1 MNIRRSVAALS
12 LCAALGV
19 AAAPAASA
27 EDGPAGRSAGLYGTK
42 DPKFDGVWRQSLALL
57 AQDAVGV
64 TPAKSAIDWLAGQQC
79 ADGGFPAYRADTTK
93 ACDPKKG
100 EFTDATSAAVQALA
114 ALGGRADAVEKG
126 IGWLK
131 RHQNEDGG
139 WGMNPGGPSDA
150 NSTSAVIGAFAATG
164 QDPAKGGEDGKDSE
178 DGEGGKD
185 GHGGKSPYDALLGL
199 QLGCAAKADER
210 GAFAY
215 TAAKGEPVA
224 NELATASA
232 ALAIQGKG
240 FVFDTVGKDKGAGPK
255 PLRCEDGDSKGGA
268 GKGGAGTPKE
278 AAEAALAHL
287 SRVMSDTGSH
297 LKSAMPG
304 AKDQPDFG
312 GTADAVVALAAGEH
326 SAAAGK
332 PLQWL
337 QSKDSGAVAW
347 AKGDPGALAKLVLA
361 AHAAGAN
368 PRDFG
373 GADLVQQLNTTGPK
387 PEAAAPDSGADAE
400 GDSDG
405 KGEEKKSDGGGI
417 GGVWW
422 TVGVCAVAGVGIGF
436 LLSGRK
442 RQQL

>member
-19 AAAPAASA
+19 AAAPAAVA
-27 EDGPAGRSAGLYGTK
+27 DDGSAGRPEGLYGAK

-64 TPAKSAIDWLAGQQC
+64 TPAKSAIDWLAGQSC
-79 ADGGFPAYRADTTK
+79 ADGGFAAYRADTSK

-114 ALGGRADAVEKG
+114 AVGGRAEVVEKG

-131 RHQNEDGG
+131 RHQNDDGG

-150 NSTSAVIGAFAATG
+150 NSTSAAIGALAATG
-164 QDPAKGGEDGKDSE
+164 HDPAELTSGSGEDGRT
-178 DGEGGKD
+178 
-185 GHGGKSPYDALLGL
+185 PYDALLGL
-199 QLGCAAKADER
+199 QLDCSAKAEER

-215 TAAKGEPVA
+215 TAAKGKPVA

-232 ALAIQGKG
+232 ALAAQGKG
-240 FVFDTVGKDKGAGPK
+240 FVFETVGKDNGADPE
-255 PLRCEDGDSKGGA
+255 PLSCPDGKTDGKSGGKSD
-268 GKGGAGTPKE
+268 GKGKAGTPKA

-287 SRVMSDTGSH
+287 SRVMSDTGAH
-297 LKSAMPG
+297 LKSALPG
-304 AKDQPDFG
+304 AEDQPDFG
-312 GTADAVVALAAGEH
+312 GTADAIVALAAGEH

-337 QSKDSGAVAW
+337 QGKDSGTAAW
-347 AKGDPGALAKLVLA
+347 AKGDPGALAKLILA
-361 AHAAGAN
+361 AHAAGAD

-373 GADLVQQLNTTGPK
+373 GADLVRQLNATGPK
-387 PEAAAPDSGADAE
+387 PEATAPGAE
-400 GDSDG
+400 SDG
-405 KGEEKKSDGGGI
+405 DGKSEEKKKDDSGGI

-422 TVGVCAVAGVGIGF
+422 TVGVCAIAGVGIGF

-442 RQQL
+442 KQQL

>member
-12 LCAALGV
+12 LCAALGA
-19 AAAPAASA
+19 AAAPAAVA
-27 EDGPAGRSAGLYGTK
+27 DDGPAGRAEGLYGAK

-64 TPAKSAIDWLAGQQC
+64 TPAKSAIDWLAGQSC
-79 ADGGFPAYRADTTK
+79 ADGGFAAYRADTSK

-100 EFTDATSAAVQALA
+100 EFTDATAAAVQALA
-114 ALGGRADAVEKG
+114 AVGGRSGTVEKG

-131 RHQNEDGG
+131 RHQNDDGG

-150 NSTSAVIGAFAATG
+150 NSTAAAVGAFAATG
-164 QDPAKGGEDGKDSE
+164 QDPAKVTSASGK
-178 DGEGGKD
+178 
-185 GHGGKSPYDALLGL
+185 GGKSPYDALLGL
-199 QLGCAAKADER
+199 QLDCSAKAEER

-215 TAAKGEPVA
+215 TAAKGKPVA

-232 ALAIQGKG
+232 ALAAQGKG
-240 FVFDTVGKDKGAGPK
+240 FVFETVGKDSGAEPK
-255 PLRCEDGDSKGGA
+255 PLRCAG
-268 GKGGAGTPKE
+268 GKGGAGSPKD

-287 SRVMSDTGSH
+287 SRVMSDTGTH

-337 QSKDSGAVAW
+337 QSKGSGAAAW

-361 AHAAGAN
+361 AHAAGAD

-373 GADLVQQLNTTGPK
+373 GADLVRQLNATGPK
-387 PEAAAPDSGADAE
+387 PEAAAPGAE
-400 GDSDG
+400 SDG
-405 KGEEKKSDGGGI
+405 SSKSEKKDDDGGV

-422 TVGVCAVAGVGIGF
+422 TVGVCAVAGMGIGF

-442 RQQL
+442 RRQL

>member
-12 LCAALGV
+12 LCAALGA
-19 AAAPAASA
+19 AAAPAAVA
-27 EDGPAGRSAGLYGTK
+27 DDGPAGRAKGLYGAK

-64 TPAKSAIDWLAGQQC
+64 TPAKSAIDWLAGQSC
-79 ADGGFPAYRADTTK
+79 ADGGFAAYRADTSK

-100 EFTDATSAAVQALA
+100 EFTDATAAAVQALA
-114 ALGGRADAVEKG
+114 AVGGRSGTVEKG

-150 NSTSAVIGAFAATG
+150 NSTAAAVGAFAATG
-164 QDPAKGGEDGKDSE
+164 QDPAKVTSAQGK
-178 DGEGGKD
+178 GGKT
-185 GHGGKSPYDALLGL
+185 PYDALLGL
-199 QLGCAAKADER
+199 QLDCSAKAAER

-215 TAAKGEPVA
+215 TAAKGKPVA

-232 ALAIQGKG
+232 ALAARGKG
-240 FVFDTVGKDKGAGPK
+240 FVFETVGKDSGAGPE
-255 PLRCEDGDSKGGA
+255 PLRCAG
-268 GKGGAGTPKE
+268 GKGGAGSPE
-278 AAEAALAHL
+278 DAAEAALAHL
-287 SRVMSDTGSH
+287 SRVMSDSGTH

-312 GTADAVVALAAGEH
+312 GTADAVIALAAGEH

-337 QSKDSGAVAW
+337 QSKDSGAAAW
-347 AKGDPGALAKLVLA
+347 AEGDPGALAKLVLA

-373 GADLVQQLNTTGPK
+373 GADLVQRLNATGPK
-387 PEAAAPDSGADAE
+387 PEAAAPGAE
-400 GDSDG
+400 SDG
-405 KGEEKKSDGGGI
+405 SGKSEKKDDGGGV

-422 TVGVCAVAGVGIGF
+422 TVGVCAVAGMGIGF

-442 RQQL
+442 RRQL

>member
-1 MNIRRSVAALS
+1 MNIRRSVAALPLCAA
-12 LCAALGV
+12 LCAALG
-19 AAAPAASA
+19 AAVAPAAVADDS
-27 EDGPAGRSAGLYGTK
+27 PAGRSEGLYGAK

-64 TPAKSAIDWLAGQQC
+64 TPAKSAIDWLTGQSC
-79 ADGGFPAYRADTTK
+79 ADGGFAAYRADTSK

-100 EFTDATSAAVQALA
+100 EFTDATAAAIQALA
-114 ALGGRADAVEKG
+114 AVGGRADTVEKG

-131 RHQNEDGG
+131 RHQNDDGG

-150 NSTSAVIGAFAATG
+150 NSTSAAIGAFAATG
-164 QDPAKGGEDGKDSE
+164 QDPAKLNAK
-178 DGEGGKD
+178 
-185 GHGGKSPYDALLGL
+185 GGKSPYDALLGL
-199 QLGCAAKADER
+199 QLGCSAKADER

-215 TAAKGEPVA
+215 TADKGKPVA

-232 ALAIQGKG
+232 ALAAQGKG
-240 FVFDTVGKDKGAGPK
+240 FVFETVGKDGGAEPK
-255 PLRCEDGDSKGGA
+255 PLRCAGGTDGA
-268 GKGGAGTPKE
+268 GSPKD

-287 SRVMSDTGSH
+287 SRAMSDTDMH

-326 SAAAGK
+326 SATAGK

-337 QSKDSGAVAW
+337 QGKDSGAAAW
-347 AKGDPGALAKLVLA
+347 AKGDPGALAKLILA
-361 AHAAGAN
+361 AHAAGAD

-373 GADLVQQLNTTGPK
+373 GADLVQQLNATGPK
-387 PEAAAPDSGADAE
+387 PEAAAPGAK
-400 GDSDG
+400 SDG
-405 KGEEKKSDGGGI
+405 KSEKSGKKSDDGGV

-422 TVGVCAVAGVGIGF
+422 TVGVCAIAGVGIGF

-442 RQQL
+442 RRQL

>member
-12 LCAALGV
+12 LCAAMCAALGA
-19 AAAPAASA
+19 AAAPAAVA
-27 EDGPAGRSAGLYGTK
+27 DDGPAGRAEGLYGAK

-64 TPAKSAIDWLAGQQC
+64 TPAKSAIDWLAGQSC
-79 ADGGFPAYRADTTK
+79 ADGGFAAYRADTSK

-100 EFTDATSAAVQALA
+100 EFTDATAAAVQALA
-114 ALGGRADAVEKG
+114 AVGGRSGTVEKG

-150 NSTSAVIGAFAATG
+150 NSTAAAVGAFAATG
-164 QDPAKGGEDGKDSE
+164 QDPAKVTAASGKEAS
-178 DGEGGKD
+178 GKGASD
-185 GHGGKSPYDALLGL
+185 KAASGKGGKSPYDALLGL
-199 QLGCAAKADER
+199 QLDCSAKAAER

-232 ALAIQGKG
+232 ALAARGKG
-240 FVFDTVGKDKGAGPK
+240 FVFETVGKDSGAEPK
-255 PLRCEDGDSKGGA
+255 PLRCAG
-268 GKGGAGTPKE
+268 GKGGAGSPE
-278 AAEAALAHL
+278 DAAEAALAHL
-287 SRVMSDTGSH
+287 SRVMSDTGTH

-326 SAAAGK
+326 SAAASK

-337 QSKDSGAVAW
+337 QSKGSGAAAW
-347 AKGDPGALAKLVLA
+347 AKGDPGALAKLTLA

-373 GADLVQQLNTTGPK
+373 GADLVRQLNATGPK
-387 PEAAAPDSGADAE
+387 PEAAAPGAE
-400 GDSDG
+400 SDG
-405 KGEEKKSDGGGI
+405 SGKSEEKEEKKDDDGGI

-442 RQQL
+442 RRQL

>member
-12 LCAALGV
+12 LCAALG
-19 AAAPAASA
+19 AAAGPAAVADDS
-27 EDGPAGRSAGLYGTK
+27 PAGRSKGLYGAK

-64 TPAKSAIDWLAGQQC
+64 TPAKSAIDWLAGQGC
-79 ADGGFPAYRADTTK
+79 ADGGFAAYRADTSK

-100 EFTDATSAAVQALA
+100 EFTDATAAAIQALA
-114 ALGGRADAVEKG
+114 AVGGRADAVEKG

-131 RHQNEDGG
+131 RHQNDDGG

-150 NSTSAVIGAFAATG
+150 NSTSAAIGAFAATG
-164 QDPAKGGEDGKDSE
+164 QDPAKLNSK
-178 DGEGGKD
+178 
-185 GHGGKSPYDALLGL
+185 GGKSPYDALLGL
-199 QLGCAAKADER
+199 QLGCSAKAQER

-215 TAAKGEPVA
+215 TADKGKPVA

-232 ALAIQGKG
+232 ALAAQGKG
-240 FVFDTVGKDKGAGPK
+240 FVFETVGKDRGAAPE
-255 PLRCEDGDSKGGA
+255 PLRCAGGKSGA
-268 GKGGAGTPKE
+268 DKADGAGTPKG

-287 SRVMSDTGSH
+287 SRVMSDTDMH

-326 SAAAGK
+326 SATAGK

-337 QSKDSGAVAW
+337 QGKDSGAAAW
-347 AKGDPGALAKLVLA
+347 AKGDPGALAKLILA

-373 GADLVQQLNTTGPK
+373 GADLVQQLNATGPK
-387 PEAAAPDSGADAE
+387 PEAAAPGAE
-400 GDSDG
+400 SDD
-405 KGEEKKSDGGGI
+405 KSEKSEKKSDDGGV

-422 TVGVCAVAGVGIGF
+422 TVGVCAVAGMGIGF
-436 LLSGRK
+436 LISGRK
-442 RQQL
+442 RRQL

>member
-12 LCAALGV
+12 LCAACAVLGA
-19 AAAPAASA
+19 AAAPAAVA
-27 EDGPAGRSAGLYGTK
+27 DDGPAGRAKGLYGAK

-64 TPAKSAIDWLAGQQC
+64 TPAKSAVDWLAGQGC
-79 ADGGFPAYRADTTK
+79 EDGGFAAYRADPST

-100 EFTDATSAAVQALA
+100 EFTDATAAAVQALA
-114 ALGGRADAVEKG
+114 AVGGRSGTVEKG

-150 NSTSAVIGAFAATG
+150 NSTAAAIGAFAATG
-164 QDPAKGGEDGKDSE
+164 QDPAKVTPASGK
-178 DGEGGKD
+178 GGKT
-185 GHGGKSPYDALLGL
+185 PYDALLGL
-199 QLGCAAKADER
+199 QLDCSAKAEER

-232 ALAIQGKG
+232 ALAARGKG
-240 FVFDTVGKDKGAGPK
+240 FVFETVGKDSGAEPK
-255 PLRCEDGDSKGGA
+255 PLRCAG
-268 GKGGAGTPKE
+268 GKGGAGSPE
-278 AAEAALAHL
+278 DAAEAALAHL
-287 SRVMSDTGSH
+287 SRVMSDTDAH

-337 QSKDSGAVAW
+337 QSKDSGAAAW
-347 AKGDPGALAKLVLA
+347 AKGDPGALAKLILA

-373 GADLVQQLNTTGPK
+373 GADLVRQLNATGPR
-387 PEAAAPDSGADAE
+387 PEAAAPGAE
-400 GDSDG
+400 SDG
-405 KGEEKKSDGGGI
+405 NGKSEEKKDDSGGGI

-422 TVGVCAVAGVGIGF
+422 TVGVCAVAGMGIGF

-442 RQQL
+442 RRQL

>member
-12 LCAALGV
+12 LCAALGA
-19 AAAPAASA
+19 AAAPAAVA
-27 EDGPAGRSAGLYGTK
+27 DDGQDGRAKGLYGAK

-64 TPAKSAIDWLAGQQC
+64 TPAKSAIDWLTGQGC
-79 ADGGFPAYRADTTK
+79 ADGGFAAYRADTSK

-100 EFTDATSAAVQALA
+100 EFTDATAAAVQALA
-114 ALGGRADAVEKG
+114 AVGGRSGTVEKG

-150 NSTSAVIGAFAATG
+150 NSTAAAIGAIAATG
-164 QDPAKGGEDGKDSE
+164 QDPAKVASASGKGAS
-178 DGEGGKD
+178 GKGASGKGGKT
-185 GHGGKSPYDALLGL
+185 PYDALLGL
-199 QLGCAAKADER
+199 QLGCSAKAEER

-215 TAAKGEPVA
+215 TAAKGKPVA

-232 ALAIQGKG
+232 ALAARGKG
-240 FVFDTVGKDKGAGPK
+240 FVFETVGKDSGAEPK
-255 PLRCEDGDSKGGA
+255 PLRC
-268 GKGGAGTPKE
+268 GKGTDGADTPKD

-287 SRVMSDTGSH
+287 TRVMSDTDMH

-337 QSKDSGAVAW
+337 QGKDSGAAAW
-347 AKGDPGALAKLVLA
+347 AKGDPGALAKLILA

-373 GADLVQQLNTTGPK
+373 GADLVKQLNATGPK
-387 PEAAAPDSGADAE
+387 PEAAAQGPE
-400 GDSDG
+400 SDG
-405 KGEEKKSDGGGI
+405 NGKSEEKKDDDGGV

-422 TVGVCAVAGVGIGF
+422 TVGVCAVAGMGIGF

-442 RQQL
+442 RRQL

>member
-12 LCAALGV
+12 LCAALGA
-19 AAAPAASA
+19 AAAPAAVA
-27 EDGPAGRSAGLYGTK
+27 DDGQDGRAKGLYGAK

-64 TPAKSAIDWLAGQQC
+64 TPAKSAIDWLAGQGC
-79 ADGGFPAYRADTTK
+79 ADGGFAAYRADTSK

-100 EFTDATSAAVQALA
+100 EFTDATAAAVQALA
-114 ALGGRADAVEKG
+114 AVGGRSGTVEKG

-150 NSTSAVIGAFAATG
+150 NSTAAAIGAFAATG
-164 QDPAKGGEDGKDSE
+164 QDPAKVASASGK
-178 DGEGGKD
+178 GGKT
-185 GHGGKSPYDALLGL
+185 PYDALLGL
-199 QLGCAAKADER
+199 QLGCSAKEEER

-215 TAAKGEPVA
+215 TAAKGKPVA

-232 ALAIQGKG
+232 ALAARGKG
-240 FVFDTVGKDKGAGPK
+240 FVFETVGKDSGAEPK
-255 PLRCEDGDSKGGA
+255 PLRCARGKDGADTPED
-268 GKGGAGTPKE
+268 

-287 SRVMSDTGSH
+287 TRVMSDTDTH

-337 QSKDSGAVAW
+337 QGKDSGAAAW
-347 AKGDPGALAKLVLA
+347 AKGDPGALAKLILA

-373 GADLVQQLNTTGPK
+373 GADLVKQLNATGPK
-387 PEAAAPDSGADAE
+387 PEAAAQGPE
-400 GDSDG
+400 SDG
-405 KGEEKKSDGGGI
+405 NGKSEETKDDDGGV

-422 TVGVCAVAGVGIGF
+422 TVGVCAVAGMGIGF

-442 RQQL
+442 RRQL

>member
-1 MNIRRSVAALS
+1 MTIRRSVAVLS
-12 LCAALGV
+12 LCAALGAALGA
-19 AAAPAASA
+19 AAAPAAVADDS
-27 EDGPAGRSAGLYGTK
+27 PAGRSKGLYGAK

-64 TPAKSAIDWLAGQQC
+64 TPAKSAIDWLAGQGC
-79 ADGGFPAYRADTTK
+79 ADGGFAAYRADTSK

-100 EFTDATSAAVQALA
+100 EFTDATAAAIQALA
-114 ALGGRADAVEKG
+114 AVGGRADTVEKG

-131 RHQNEDGG
+131 SHQNDDGG

-150 NSTSAVIGAFAATG
+150 NSTSAAIGAFAATG
-164 QDPAKGGEDGKDSE
+164 QDPAKLNSK
-178 DGEGGKD
+178 
-185 GHGGKSPYDALLGL
+185 GGKSPYDALLGL
-199 QLGCAAKADER
+199 QLGCSAKAEER

-215 TAAKGEPVA
+215 TADKGKPVA

-232 ALAIQGKG
+232 ALAVQGKG
-240 FVFDTVGKDKGAGPK
+240 FVFETVGKDGGSAPEPLSCAG
-255 PLRCEDGDSKGGA
+255 GKGGA
-268 GKGGAGTPKE
+268 DKAAGAGTPKD

-287 SRVMSDTGSH
+287 SRVMSDTDMH

-326 SAAAGK
+326 SATAGK

-337 QSKDSGAVAW
+337 QGKDSGAAAW
-347 AKGDPGALAKLVLA
+347 AKGDPGALAKLILA

-373 GADLVQQLNTTGPK
+373 GADLVQQLNATGPK
-387 PEAAAPDSGADAE
+387 PEAAAPGAE
-400 GDSDG
+400 SDG
-405 KGEEKKSDGGGI
+405 KSEKSEKKSDDGGV

-422 TVGVCAVAGVGIGF
+422 TVGVCAVAGMGIGF
-436 LLSGRK
+436 LISGRK
-442 RQQL
+442 RRQL

>member
-12 LCAALGV
+12 LCAALGA
-19 AAAPAASA
+19 AAAPAAVA
-27 EDGPAGRSAGLYGTK
+27 DDGPAGRAEGLHGAK

-64 TPAKSAIDWLAGQQC
+64 TPAKSAIDWLAGQSC
-79 ADGGFPAYRADTTK
+79 ADGGFAAYRADTSK
-93 ACDPKKG
+93 RCDPKKG
-100 EFTDATSAAVQALA
+100 EFTDATAAAVQALA
-114 ALGGRADAVEKG
+114 AVGGRSGTVEKG

-150 NSTSAVIGAFAATG
+150 NSTAAAVGAFAATG
-164 QDPAKGGEDGKDSE
+164 QDPAKVTSAS
-178 DGEGGKD
+178 GEGASGK
-185 GHGGKSPYDALLGL
+185 GGKTPYDALLGL
-199 QLGCAAKADER
+199 QLDCSAKAEER

-215 TAAKGEPVA
+215 TAAKGKPVA

-232 ALAIQGKG
+232 ALAARGKG
-240 FVFDTVGKDKGAGPK
+240 FVFETVGKDSGAGPK
-255 PLRCEDGDSKGGA
+255 PLRCEKGKDGAD
-268 GKGGAGTPKE
+268 TPKD

-287 SRVMSDTGSH
+287 SRVMSDTDAH

-312 GTADAVVALAAGEH
+312 GTADAVLALAAGEH

-337 QSKDSGAVAW
+337 QSKDSGAAAW

-373 GADLVQQLNTTGPK
+373 GADLVQQLTATGPE
-387 PEAAAPDSGADAE
+387 PEAAAPGAE
-400 GDSDG
+400 SDG
-405 KGEEKKSDGGGI
+405 NGEGEEKKDDDGV

-422 TVGVCAVAGVGIGF
+422 TVGVCAVAGMGIGF

-442 RQQL
+442 RRQL

>member
-19 AAAPAASA
+19 AAAPAAVA
-27 EDGPAGRSAGLYGTK
+27 DDGQAGRAEGLYGAK

-64 TPAKSAIDWLAGQQC
+64 TPAKSAIDWLAGQSC
-79 ADGGFPAYRADTTK
+79 ADGGFAAYRADTSK

-100 EFTDATSAAVQALA
+100 EFTDATAAAVQALA
-114 ALGGRADAVEKG
+114 AVGGRSGTVEKG

-150 NSTSAVIGAFAATG
+150 NSTAAAIGAFAATG
-164 QDPAKGGEDGKDSE
+164 QDPAKVTSASGKGGRT
-178 DGEGGKD
+178 
-185 GHGGKSPYDALLGL
+185 PYDALLGL
-199 QLGCAAKADER
+199 QLDCSAKAEER

-215 TAAKGEPVA
+215 TAAKGKPVA

-232 ALAIQGKG
+232 ALAAQGKG
-240 FVFDTVGKDKGAGPK
+240 FVFETVGKDSGAEPK
-255 PLRCEDGDSKGGA
+255 PLRCEKG
-268 GKGGAGTPKE
+268 KDGAGTPKD

-287 SRVMSDTGSH
+287 SRVMSDTGTH

-337 QSKDSGAVAW
+337 QGKDSGAAAW
-347 AKGDPGALAKLVLA
+347 AKGDPGALAKLILA

-373 GADLVQQLNTTGPK
+373 GADLVQQLNATGPK
-387 PEAAAPDSGADAE
+387 PEAAAPGAE
-400 GDSDG
+400 SDG
-405 KGEEKKSDGGGI
+405 KGESEEKKDDGGGV

-422 TVGVCAVAGVGIGF
+422 TVGVCAVAGMGIGF

-442 RQQL
+442 RRQL

>member
-12 LCAALGV
+12 LCAALGA
-19 AAAPAASA
+19 AAAPAAVA
-27 EDGPAGRSAGLYGTK
+27 DDGPAGRAEGLYGAK

-64 TPAKSAIDWLAGQQC
+64 TPAKSAIDWLAGQSC
-79 ADGGFPAYRADTTK
+79 ADGGFAAYRADTSK

-100 EFTDATSAAVQALA
+100 EFTDATAAAVQALA
-114 ALGGRADAVEKG
+114 AVGGRSGTVEKG

-150 NSTSAVIGAFAATG
+150 NSTAAAVGAFAATG
-164 QDPAKGGEDGKDSE
+164 QDPAKVTSAPGK
-178 DGEGGKD
+178 GGKT
-185 GHGGKSPYDALLGL
+185 PYDALLGL
-199 QLGCAAKADER
+199 QLDCSAKAEER

-215 TAAKGEPVA
+215 TAAKGKPVA

-232 ALAIQGKG
+232 ALAAQGKG
-240 FVFDTVGKDKGAGPK
+240 FVFETVGKDSGAEPK
-255 PLRCEDGDSKGGA
+255 PLRCAG
-268 GKGGAGTPKE
+268 GKGGAGSPKD

-287 SRVMSDTGSH
+287 SRVMSDTDTH

-337 QSKDSGAVAW
+337 QGKDSGTAAW
-347 AKGDPGALAKLVLA
+347 AKGDPGALAKLILA
-361 AHAAGAN
+361 AHAAGAD

-373 GADLVQQLNTTGPK
+373 GADLVRQLNATGPK
-387 PEAAAPDSGADAE
+387 PEAAAPGAE
-400 GDSDG
+400 SDG
-405 KGEEKKSDGGGI
+405 NGKSGEKKDDDGGV

-422 TVGVCAVAGVGIGF
+422 TVGVCAVAGMGIGF

-442 RQQL
+442 RRQL

>member
-12 LCAALGV
+12 LCAALGA
-19 AAAPAASA
+19 AAAPAAVA
-27 EDGPAGRSAGLYGTK
+27 DDGQAGRAEGLYGAK

-64 TPAKSAIDWLAGQQC
+64 TPAKSAIDWLAGQGC
-79 ADGGFPAYRADTTK
+79 ADGGFAAYRADTSK

-100 EFTDATSAAVQALA
+100 EFTDATAAAVQALA
-114 ALGGRADAVEKG
+114 AVGGRSGTVEKG

-131 RHQNEDGG
+131 RHQNADGG

-150 NSTSAVIGAFAATG
+150 NSTAAAVGAFAATG
-164 QDPAKGGEDGKDSE
+164 QDPAKVTSASGKGAAGEGAADKGAA
-178 DGEGGKD
+178 GEGGKT
-185 GHGGKSPYDALLGL
+185 PYDALLGL
-199 QLGCAAKADER
+199 QLDCSAKAEER

-215 TAAKGEPVA
+215 TAAKGKPVA

-232 ALAIQGKG
+232 ALAAQGKG
-240 FVFDTVGKDKGAGPK
+240 FVFETVGKDGGAEPK
-255 PLRCEDGDSKGGA
+255 PLRCEKGKDGADA
-268 GKGGAGTPKE
+268 PKD

-287 SRVMSDTGSH
+287 TRVMSGTDAH

-337 QSKDSGAVAW
+337 QSKDSGAAAW
-347 AKGDPGALAKLVLA
+347 AKGDPGALAKLILA

-373 GADLVQQLNTTGPK
+373 GADLVKQLNATGPK
-387 PEAAAPDSGADAE
+387 PEAAAPGAE
-400 GDSDG
+400 SDG
-405 KGEEKKSDGGGI
+405 NGKSEEKKNDDGGGV

-422 TVGVCAVAGVGIGF
+422 TVGVCAVAGMGIGF

-442 RQQL
+442 RRQL

>member
-1 MNIRRSVAALS
+1 MTIRRSVAALS
-12 LCAALGV
+12 LCAAMGAALG
-19 AAAPAASA
+19 AATAPAAVADDS
-27 EDGPAGRSAGLYGTK
+27 PAGRSKGLYGAK

-64 TPAKSAIDWLAGQQC
+64 TPAKSAIDWLAGQGC
-79 ADGGFPAYRADTTK
+79 ADGGFAAYRADTSK

-100 EFTDATSAAVQALA
+100 EFTDATAAAIQALA
-114 ALGGRADAVEKG
+114 AVGGRADTVEKG

-131 RHQNEDGG
+131 SHQNDDGG

-150 NSTSAVIGAFAATG
+150 NSTSAAIGAFAASG
-164 QDPAKGGEDGKDSE
+164 QDPAKLKS
-178 DGEGGKD
+178 K
-185 GHGGKSPYDALLGL
+185 GGKSPYDALLGL
-199 QLGCAAKADER
+199 QLGCSAKAEER

-215 TAAKGEPVA
+215 TADKGKPVA

-232 ALAIQGKG
+232 ALAVQGKG
-240 FVFDTVGKDKGAGPK
+240 FVFETVGKDGGAAPK
-255 PLRCEDGDSKGGA
+255 PLSCAD
-268 GKGGAGTPKE
+268 GKGGADKAAGADTPKD

-287 SRVMSDTGSH
+287 SRVMSDSDMH

-326 SAAAGK
+326 SATAGK

-337 QSKDSGAVAW
+337 QGKDSGAAAW
-347 AKGDPGALAKLVLA
+347 AKGDPGALAKLILA

-373 GADLVQQLNTTGPK
+373 GADLVQQLNATGPK
-387 PEAAAPDSGADAE
+387 PEAAAPGA
-400 GDSDG
+400 GSDG
-405 KGEEKKSDGGGI
+405 KSEKNEKKSDDGGV

-422 TVGVCAVAGVGIGF
+422 TVGVCAVAGMGIGF
-436 LLSGRK
+436 LISGRK
-442 RQQL
+442 RRQL

>member
-12 LCAALGV
+12 LCAALGA
-19 AAAPAASA
+19 AAAPAAVADDS
-27 EDGPAGRSAGLYGTK
+27 PAGRSKGLYGAK

-64 TPAKSAIDWLAGQQC
+64 TPAKSAIDWLAGQGC
-79 ADGGFPAYRADTTK
+79 ADGGFAAYRADTSK

-100 EFTDATSAAVQALA
+100 EFTDATAAAIQALA
-114 ALGGRADAVEKG
+114 AVGGRADTVEKG
-126 IGWLK
+126 VGWLK
-131 RHQNEDGG
+131 RHQNDDGG

-150 NSTSAVIGAFAATG
+150 NSTSVAIGAFAATG
-164 QDPAKGGEDGKDSE
+164 QDPAKLNSK
-178 DGEGGKD
+178 
-185 GHGGKSPYDALLGL
+185 GGKSPYDALLGL
-199 QLGCAAKADER
+199 QLGCSANAEER

-215 TAAKGEPVA
+215 TADKGKPVA

-232 ALAIQGKG
+232 ALATQGKG
-240 FVFDTVGKDKGAGPK
+240 FVFETVGKDRGVAPEPLSCAG
-255 PLRCEDGDSKGGA
+255 GKGGA
-268 GKGGAGTPKE
+268 DKADGADGAGTPKD

-287 SRVMSDTGSH
+287 SRVMSDTDMH

-326 SAAAGK
+326 SATAGK

-337 QSKDSGAVAW
+337 QGKDSGAAAW
-347 AKGDPGALAKLVLA
+347 AKGDPGALAKLILA

-373 GADLVQQLNTTGPK
+373 GTDLVQQLNATGPK
-387 PEAAAPDSGADAE
+387 PEAADPGAE
-400 GDSDG
+400 SDG
-405 KGEEKKSDGGGI
+405 KNEKSEKKSDDDGGV

-442 RQQL
+442 RRQL

>member
-12 LCAALGV
+12 LCAALGA
-19 AAAPAASA
+19 AAAPAAVA
-27 EDGPAGRSAGLYGTK
+27 EDGPAGRAEGLYGAK

-64 TPAKSAIDWLAGQQC
+64 TPAKSAIDWLAGQSC
-79 ADGGFPAYRADTTK
+79 ADGGFAAYRTDTST

-100 EFTDATSAAVQALA
+100 EFTDATAAAVQALA
-114 ALGGRADAVEKG
+114 AVGGRSGTVEKG

-131 RHQNEDGG
+131 GHQNEDGG

-150 NSTSAVIGAFAATG
+150 NSTAAAIGAFAATG
-164 QDPAKGGEDGKDSE
+164 QDPAKVTSATGK
-178 DGEGGKD
+178 GGKT
-185 GHGGKSPYDALLGL
+185 PYDALLAL
-199 QLGCAAKADER
+199 RLGCSAKAEER

-232 ALAIQGKG
+232 ALAAQGKG
-240 FVFDTVGKDKGAGPK
+240 FVFETVGKDSGAEPK
-255 PLRCEDGDSKGGA
+255 PLRCEKGKDGDN
-268 GKGGAGTPKE
+268 TPKDAE
-278 AAEAALAHL
+278 STPKDAAEAALAHL
-287 SRVMSDTGSH
+287 SRVMSDSDMH
-297 LKSAMPG
+297 LKSALPG

-312 GTADAVVALAAGEH
+312 GTADAVMALAAGEH

-337 QSKDSGAVAW
+337 QSEDSGTAAW
-347 AKGDPGALAKLVLA
+347 AKGDPGALAKLILA

-373 GADLVQQLNTTGPK
+373 GADLVRQLNATGPK
-387 PEAAAPDSGADAE
+387 PEAAAPGAE
-400 GDSDG
+400 SDG
-405 KGEEKKSDGGGI
+405 NGGSEEKKDDGGGV

-422 TVGVCAVAGVGIGF
+422 TVGVCAVAGMGIGF

-442 RQQL
+442 RRQL